1 MSLRL
6 PALAAVAFVLFA
18 TPLQAQPFTFSSVK
32 PVSLNE
38 LEYGQV
44 VFYDFNRDGMLD
56 LLATGNSANLP
67 PFVPRAYV
75 ALSQGAYDFADGSEG
90 LVFSEQAL
98 GQGLWQSSIAVADFN
113 LDGYVDV
120 VVSGRIHSA
129 ASFETRPLEGI
140 THVYRGNA
148 SGSFQPVSAELLGIY
163 GGSVSTADIDGDGDE
178 DLFITGL
185 RTQEEIA
192 AALYRNNDGTF
203 ESIPLPFEP
212 LAMGDAEWADIDNDG
227 DLDLALSGVT
237 ENGVPRTKIYRNDG
251 LGNFTEDRVSI
262 PDLLFS
268 AMDWGDYDNDGDLD
282 LALSG
287 ARYHRTK
294 YFESVVQVWRN
305 QSGQLS
311 NSGIE
316 IPAVLHGD
324 VAWGDYDSDG
334 YLDLLVVGSTDVRSG
349 RSGRLYRNEEGNLV
363 PRIAVPGVAASNA
376 VWGDYD
382 GDNDLDL
389 VVTGSS
395 VNINPLMR
403 LYRNDS
409 RAVNKV
415 PVAPSG
421 LEAHEDDGVVTLD
434 WQAGSDE
441 ETPAAALN
449 YNIRIGTSAGT
460 DNVMPAY
467 SDLSTGRRLYPTR
480 GNAGIQTS
488 WRLQSLPAG
497 DYFWS
502 VQAIDQSF
510 VASSWSEEGS
520 FSVSAGGGK
529 LTSVED
535 VVPRSTILDVGYP
548 NPFNERV
555 TIPFSLDAPLNV
567 EISVY
572 NVLGSL
578 VKRLLN
584 DSLEPGNHQVQWTGT
599 DERNMPVAPGLY
611 MVRMNAGAAQ
621 HVQHLTLIR

>member
-6 PALAAVAFVLFA
+6 PALAAVALVLFV

-44 VFYDFNRDGMLD
+44 VFFDFNRDGMLD

-75 ALSQGAYDFADGSEG
+75 ALSQEAYNFADGSEG

-98 GQGLWQSSIAVADFN
+98 GQGLWQSSIALADFN
-113 LDGYVDV
+113 LDGYVDI
-120 VVSGRIHSA
+120 VVSGRIHNA
-129 ASFETRPLEGI
+129 ANFETRPLEGI

-148 SGSFQPVSAELLGIY
+148 SGSFNPVSAELLGIY

-203 ESIPLPFEP
+203 ESISLPFEP

-227 DLDLALSGVT
+227 DLDLALSGAT
-237 ENGVPRTKIYRNDG
+237 DNGVPKTKIYRNDG
-251 LGNFTEDRVSI
+251 LGNFTEDRVNI
-262 PDLLFS
+262 PGLLFS

-294 YFESVVQVWRN
+294 YFEAVVQVWSN

-334 YLDLLVVGSTDVRSG
+334 DLDLLVVGSTDVGSG

-363 PRIAVPGVAASNA
+363 PRIALPGVAASNA

-382 GDNDLDL
+382 GDNDLDF

-395 VNINPLMR
+395 VNVNPLLR

-415 PVAPSG
+415 PVAPTG

-434 WQAGSDE
+434 WQSGADE

-449 YNIRIGTSAGT
+449 YNLRIGTAAGS

-480 GNAGIQTS
+480 GNAGVQTS

-510 VASSWSEEGS
+510 VASSWSDEGS
-520 FSVSAGGGK
+520 FTVTAGGGK
-529 LTSVED
+529 LTSVEN
-535 VVPRSTILDVGYP
+535 VIPRSTILNVGYP

-555 TIPFSLDAPLNV
+555 TIPFSLDAPLTV

-578 VKRLLN
+578 VKRLVN

-611 MVRMNAGAAQ
+611 MVRMNAGAAH

>member
-6 PALAAVAFVLFA
+6 PALAAVAFVLFV

-44 VFYDFNRDGMLD
+44 VFFDFNRDGMLD

-75 ALSQGAYDFADGSEG
+75 ALSQEAYNFADGSEG

-98 GQGLWQSSIAVADFN
+98 GQGLWQSSIALADFN
-113 LDGYVDV
+113 LDGYVDI
-120 VVSGRIHSA
+120 VVSGRIHNA
-129 ASFETRPLEGI
+129 ANFETRPLEGI

-148 SGSFQPVSAELLGIY
+148 SGSFNPVSAELLGIY

-227 DLDLALSGVT
+227 DLDLALSGAT
-237 ENGVPRTKIYRNDG
+237 ENGVPKTKIYRNDG
-251 LGNFTEDRVSI
+251 LGNFTEDRVNI
-262 PDLLFS
+262 PGLLFS

-294 YFESVVQVWRN
+294 YFEAVVQVWSN

-334 YLDLLVVGSTDVRSG
+334 DLDLLVVGSTDVGSG

-363 PRIAVPGVAASNA
+363 PRIALPGVAASNA

-382 GDNDLDL
+382 GDNDLDF

-395 VNINPLMR
+395 VNVNPLLR

-415 PVAPSG
+415 PVAPTG

-434 WQAGSDE
+434 WQSGADE

-449 YNIRIGTSAGT
+449 YNLRIGTAAGT

-480 GNAGIQTS
+480 GNAGVQTS

-510 VASSWSEEGS
+510 VASSWSDEGS
-520 FSVSAGGGK
+520 FTVTAGGGK
-529 LTSVED
+529 LTSVEN
-535 VVPRSTILDVGYP
+535 VVPRPTILNVGYP

-555 TIPFSLDAPLNV
+555 TIPFSLDAPLTV

-578 VKRLLN
+578 VKRLVN

-611 MVRMNAGAAQ
+611 MVRMNAGAAH
-621 HVQHLTLIR
+621 HVQPLTLIR

>member
-6 PALAAVAFVLFA
+6 PALAAVAFVLFV

-44 VFYDFNRDGMLD
+44 VFFDFNRDGMLD

-113 LDGYVDV
+113 LDGHVDV
-120 VVSGRIHSA
+120 VVSGRIHNA
-129 ASFETRPLEGI
+129 ANFETRPLEGV

-148 SGSFQPVSAELLGIY
+148 SGSFAPVSSELLGIY
-163 GGSVSTADIDGDGDE
+163 GGSISTADIDGDGDE

-203 ESIPLPFEP
+203 ETMPLPFEP
-212 LAMGDAEWADIDNDG
+212 LAMGDAEWVDIDNDG

-237 ENGVPRTKIYRNDG
+237 ENGVPRTRIYRNDG
-251 LGNFTEDRVSI
+251 LGNFSEHAVQL
-262 PDLLFS
+262 PGLLFS
-268 AMDWGDYDNDGDLD
+268 AMDWGDFDNDGDLD

-334 YLDLLVVGSTDVRSG
+334 NLDLLVVGSTDVRSG
-349 RSGRLYRNEEGNLV
+349 RSGRLYRNEDGNLA

-395 VNINPLMR
+395 VNINPLTR

-421 LEAHEDDGVVTLD
+421 LEAHEEDGVVTLD
-434 WQAGSDE
+434 WQSGADE
-441 ETPAAALN
+441 ETPAVALN
-449 YNIRIGTSAGT
+449 YNIRIGTAAGT

-480 GNAGIQTS
+480 GNAGLQTS

-510 VASSWSEEGS
+510 VASPWSEEAS
-520 FSVSAGGGK
+520 FTVPAGGGK
-529 LTSVED
+529 LTSVEE
-535 VVPRSTILDVGYP
+535 VVPRSTILSVGYP

-555 TIPFSLDAPLNV
+555 TIPFSLDAPLTV

-578 VKRLLN
+578 VKRLVN

-611 MVRMNAGAAQ
+611 MVRMNAGAAH